1 LVASCPS
8 LTEPAKVVDV
18 QWLSTY
24 VFVVNYE
31 SLDERSAPN
40 VYTVHLAEKGQT
52 RDPIWRS
59 FEDPTYAGD
68 IIRKGQMYFPYIVQW
83 NTFAVLSSNSG
94 DGAVLG
100 KIGSDEHRQW
110 NMADHLRFELPLDD
124 AGADQNPCVIGA
136 SWNFNLK
143 RVIKAGEV
151 VVSSGSPTLFVL
163 SSLGDLVKFELF
175 NRMDGFPD
183 LRQTVDRIPTE
194 GIRPSLPPPADDD
207 KPKPRISLTKTT
219 SLFPTSSKTNVSSA
233 ASSFFST
240 PAPKAPIAQS
250 TPAPQAPPSVSTSID
265 QSTDSIIFP
274 DRNQTVI
281 SHTRQVSHEIL
292 EKTTRLDQ
300 TVVKQTNQ
308 PPPMLKKVATKPP
321 MSKMPMTGL
330 TKQDLADLVADFEK
344 DFEDYK
350 LQNSKI
356 SLVNLDNENKQKQK
370 KSLTGL
376 IDFEEQ
382 ARQVLANG
390 DSLYNVIL
398 HNR

>member
-1 LVASCPS
+1 
-8 LTEPAKVVDV
+8 
-18 QWLSTY
+18 
-24 VFVVNYE
+24 
-31 SLDERSAPN
+31 
-40 VYTVHLAEKGQT
+40 
-52 RDPIWRS
+52 
-59 FEDPTYAGD
+59 
-68 IIRKGQMYFPYIVQW
+68 
-83 NTFAVLSSNSG
+83 
-94 DGAVLG
+94 
-100 KIGSDEHRQW
+100 
-110 NMADHLRFELPLDD
+110 
-124 AGADQNPCVIGA
+124 
-136 SWNFNLK
+136 
-143 RVIKAGEV
+143 V

-183 LRQTVDRIPTE
+183 LRQTMDRIPTE

-250 TPAPQAPPSVSTSID
+250 TPAPQAPPPVSTSID

-370 KSLTGL
+370 KCLTGL